1 MNKIDILLMSTKDP
15 VYDVPVLTTLLYKV
29 CDNKIYRFDEA
40 NRLIRLIVE
49 KALEGK
55 NVHSV

>member
-29 CDNKIYRFDEA
+29 CDNQIYRFDEA